1 MQLLVFVSNGVCR
14 TERPCDEVLSGRR
27 TGQRSRI
34 CYDNPH
40 VKSWICFCKVS
51 KVMCEV
57 CKKVTLTLMG
67 PCQSRGLL
75 FSWKRSVASSFLTKN
90 FFLIALHHLIIA
102 LFILNNG
109 ILEFSLFLCLLQEFR
124 LMVFLKGLI
133 LNENTVL
140 EYVFMKCLIL

>member
-14 TERPCDEVLSGRR
+14 TGRSCDEVQSGRR
-27 TGQRSRI
+27 TGQRPRI
-34 CYDNPH
+34 GYDNSH
-40 VKSWICFCKVS
+40 VKSCICFCKMS
-51 KVMCEV
+51 KVMCEL

-75 FSWKRSVASSFLTKN
+75 FLEKEISFLMKN
-90 FFLIALHHLIIA
+90 FFFFLIALYHLIIA
-102 LFILNNG
+102 LFTLNNG
-109 ILEFSLFLCLLQEFR
+109 ILEFSLFLCLLQKFR

-140 EYVFMKCLIL
+140 E